1 MSHKS
6 QNFKLIN
13 LFKIKDMLNDK
24 NLQKKDVK
32 IRTR

>member
-6 QNFKLIN
+6 QNFNFIN
-13 LFKIKDMLNDK
+13 LFKIKDMPNNT

-32 IRTR
+32 IRTH